1 MMAVAT
7 LRHDI
12 TYQMDI
18 YRCFANDESIET
30 ARFHDVKNK
39 ALHSKR
45 LSINVRHLS
54 SASSGLQQIWR
65 CKIKKNILNN
75 KIFCEI
81 I

>member
-1 MMAVAT
+1 
-7 LRHDI
+7 
-12 TYQMDI
+12 MDI

-30 ARFHDVKNK
+30 ARFQTIKNK

-54 SASSGLQQIWR
+54 SASSGLQRIWR

-75 KIFCEI
+75 KTFCDKIQDKWETL
-81 I
+81 